1 MRTELCVAQADI
13 ETLRQQL
20 LGVNTERCA
29 VLLAAQSTRSD
40 GRVRML
46 VREVIVPDQ
55 REYNSQSAVDAELS
69 PLFVAD
75 VAKRAAKDKLALV
88 FVHSHLDDDIPDF
101 SPVDDRGEQPLRVFL
116 TTRGIAGHHT
126 ALVVSQGGMRARLL
140 GMQEEVRVVSIGSK
154 RRVEFDPD
162 LDGGL
167 TSAAFDRQV
176 RAFGAAGQKQLEK
189 LRVAIVGLGGTGS
202 IMAQQLVHLG
212 IRDFILIDHDSIEE
226 TNLNRVVGAGRPDLG
241 ASKAAIAAR
250 YIHAFSSDIK
260 VEMVAGDVS
269 RDSVARRLIDADVIM
284 CCTDSHGSRS
294 VIQQVSYQHLIPCI
308 DMGSTIIQDKGEV
321 TGIFGRVQL
330 LAPGLP
336 CLWCSDLLDAAEI
349 RRDMMNEAERR
360 LDPYIVGSREPAPS
374 VISLNGTVVSL
385 AVTMLLGIAVGAPI
399 DATRLMYNARSPA
412 LRSVQGA
419 PKADCFICSR
429 KGALAW
435 GDHRRL
441 FTRLD

>member
-1 MRTELCVAQADI
+1 MRTELCIAQADI
-13 ETLRQQL
+13 DALRQHL
-20 LGVNTERCA
+20 LGVDSERCA
-29 VLLAAQSTRSD
+29 VLLAAQSTRSN
-40 GRVRML
+40 GQIRML
-46 VREVIVPDQ
+46 VRELVVPDQ
-55 REYNSQSAVDAELS
+55 EEYTSQSALDAELS
-69 PLFVAD
+69 PLFVAQ
-75 VAKRAAKDKLALV
+75 VTKRAAKDKLALV
-88 FVHSHLDDDIPDF
+88 FVHTHIDDGVPDF
-101 SPVDDRGEQPLRVFL
+101 SSIDDRGELPLRTFL
-116 TTRGIAGHHT
+116 DNRGVDGHHA
-126 ALVVSQGGMRARLL
+126 ALVISKGGMRARLL
-140 GMQEEVRVVSIGSK
+140 GTQEELRVVSVGAK

-162 LDGGL
+162 LDEAS
-167 TSAAFDRQV
+167 TSATFDRQV

-189 LRVAIVGLGGTGS
+189 LTVAIVGLGGTGS

-212 IRDFILIDHDSIEE
+212 IRSFILIDHDSIEE
-226 TNLNRVVGAGRPDLG
+226 TNLNRVVGASRADVGDN
-241 ASKAAIAAR
+241 KAAVAAR
-250 YIHAFSSDIK
+250 YASRFGSEVK
-260 VEMVAGDVS
+260 VDVVAGDVS

-308 DMGSTIIQDKGEV
+308 DMGSTIIQDNGEV

-336 CLWCSDLLDAAEI
+336 CLWCSGLLDAAEI
-349 RRDMMNEAERR
+349 RRDLMSEAERR

-412 LRSVQGA
+412 LRAVHGE
-419 PKADCFICSR
+419 PKVDCFICSR

>member
-1 MRTELCVAQADI
+1 MRTELSIAQTDV

-20 LGVNTERCA
+20 LGVDFERCA
-29 VLLAAQSTRSD
+29 VLLAAKSNRSD
-40 GRVRML
+40 GRTRML
-46 VREVIVPDQ
+46 VREVIFPDPKD
-55 REYNSQSAVDAELS
+55 YSSQSALDAELS
-69 PLFVAD
+69 PLFVAQ

-88 FVHSHLDDDIPDF
+88 FVHTHLDDGVPNF
-101 SPVDDRGEQPLRVFL
+101 SRVDDRGEQPLRTFL
-116 TTRGIAGHHT
+116 ENRGIDGPHA
-126 ALVVSQGGMRARLL
+126 ALVISDGGMRARLL
-140 GMQEEVRVVSIGSK
+140 GAQEELRVVSVGSK

-162 LDGGL
+162 VDDAA
-167 TSAAFDRQV
+167 TSATFDRQV
-176 RAFGAAGQKQLEK
+176 RAFGAAGQRQLEK
-189 LRVAIVGLGGTGS
+189 LTVAIVGLGGTGS

-212 IRDFILIDHDSIEE
+212 IRNFILIDHDSIEE
-226 TNLNRVVGAGRPDLG
+226 TNLNRVVGSARSDLG
-241 ASKAAIAAR
+241 ANKAEVAAR
-250 YIHAFSSDIK
+250 YVNGFNSHVHAD
-260 VEMVAGDVS
+260 VVAGDVS
-269 RDSVARRLIDADVIM
+269 RDSVARRLIEADVIM

-308 DMGSTIIQDKGEV
+308 DMGSTIIQEKGEV

-336 CLWCSDLLDAAEI
+336 CLWCSGLLDAAEI

-412 LRSVQGA
+412 LRAVHGE

-435 GDHRRL
+435 GDQRRL

>member
-1 MRTELCVAQADI
+1 MRTELCIAQADV
-13 ETLRQQL
+13 ETLREQL
-20 LGVNTERCA
+20 LGVDSERCA
-29 VLLAAQSTRSD
+29 VLLTTQSTRSD
-40 GRVRML
+40 GRIRML
-46 VREVIVPDQ
+46 VRELIVPDQ
-55 REYNSQSAVDAELS
+55 NEYTSQSAIEAELS
-69 PLFVAD
+69 PLFVAQ

-88 FVHSHLDDDIPDF
+88 FVHTHLEGGEPDF
-101 SPVDDRGEQPLRVFL
+101 SCIDDRGEQPLRTFL
-116 TTRGIAGHHT
+116 SNRGIEGNHT
-126 ALVVSQGGMRARLL
+126 ALVISHGGMRARLL
-140 GMQEEVRVVSIGSK
+140 GTQEELRVVSVGSK

-162 LDGGL
+162 LDMAI
-167 TSAAFDRQV
+167 TSATFDRQV

-189 LRVAIVGLGGTGS
+189 LTVAIVGLGGTGS

-212 IRDFILIDHDSIEE
+212 IRSFILIDHDSIEE
-226 TNLNRVVGAGRPDLG
+226 TNLNRVVGAARPDLG
-241 ASKAAIAAR
+241 VNKAQVAAR
-250 YIHAFSSDIK
+250 YATAFSSQVK
-260 VEMVAGDVS
+260 VDVVAGDVS
-269 RDSVARRLIDADVIM
+269 RESVARRLIDADVIM

-336 CLWCSDLLDAAEI
+336 CLWCSGLLDAAEI

-399 DATRLMYNARSPA
+399 DATRLMYNARDPA
-412 LRSVQGA
+412 LRAVHGE

-435 GDHRRL
+435 GDHHRL